1 MADRDRWND
10 DWRSD
15 WSRRRP
21 GGERDFYRRDERSE
35 DDYGRG
41 YGEEGLTNYRA
52 RSPRG
57 VSASGEYGSGSYR
70 RYGGYDRDDNL
81 SGSFGRGDFGNRDR
95 DTSDWGRGEYGRSF
109 GGPRESAYGYRS
121 DYDRARYGRDFGYG
135 NEFRSDW
142 SDRGSFRDR
151 DRFGRDDDRGLWDR
165 ASDEVASWFGSED
178 AERRRREDARQDM
191 RHQGRGPKSY
201 RRSDDRIREDI
212 NDRLTDDPF
221 IDASDIDVKV
231 SSAEVTLSGTVENRL
246 QRRRAEDIAERI
258 SGVNHVQNNLRVSQ
272 NEERLQG
279 SSASSASSNQSGVT
293 ANTTTG
299 SRSSS

>member
-10 DWRSD
+10 DLRSE

-57 VSASGEYGSGSYR
+57 VSASGEYGSSGYR
-70 RYGGYDRDDNL
+70 RYGSYDRDDDF
-81 SGSFGRGDFGNRDR
+81 GGPFGRSDYGRGVDN
-95 DTSDWGRGEYGRSF
+95 SDWGRGEYGRNL
-109 GGPRESAYGYRS
+109 GGPRESSYGYRS

-142 SDRGSFRDR
+142 SNRGGFNRDR
-151 DRFGRDDDRGLWDR
+151 DRFSRDEDRGLWDR
-165 ASDEVASWFGSED
+165 ASDEVASWFGSEE

-221 IDASDIDVKV
+221 IDASEIDVKV

-272 NEERLQG
+272 TEERLSG
-279 SSASSASSNQSGVT
+279 SSQASSTSGVS
-293 ANTTTG
+293 ATTTG